1 MKARIRG
8 KRKVIEREERE
19 CEKRKVRKHD
29 ERQLEEL
36 RREAD
41 VATCMPA
48 EAAARAATSL
58 VVCANAKAGAMERF
72 ISHTLLVVIIM
83 A

>member
-48 EAAARAATSL
+48 EAAARATTTL
-58 VVCANAKAGAMERF
+58 VMGADAEVGAMERF
-72 ISHTLLVVIIM
+72 ISLVLIGFY
-83 A
+83 